1 MLKVDFSIDPPT
13 RDYLSQILKSVQW
26 DGSEKGIDLL
36 LKHRPHPSLIPLW
49 AILIKEGRVVG
60 FATLYLPPPPSL
72 HFAPVFIA
80 NFVIEDAL
88 HHAGMGSFLLEKIEL
103 WCKLHFSSSALSKP
117 PAVQK
122 LTCALYTIILIS
134 ILFSFPFKIDS
145 MQSY

>member
-60 FATLYLPPPPSL
+60 FATLYLPPPQAL
-72 HFAPVFIA
+72 HSAPVFIA

-103 WCKLHFSSSALSKP
+103 WCSQMKVKILALQTVESSITFFISKRFCKNEQHP
-117 PAVQK
+117 D
-122 LTCALYTIILIS
+122 
-134 ILFSFPFKIDS
+134 ILFKSLEKGA
-145 MQSY
+145 